1 MSIKFCPRYEIQ
13 LVRNG
18 SERYRV
24 EKHGSILGTSDAK
37 RIVSDIVRAAME
49 NSPCELVGVVTL
61 DKKNVPIGFSIV
73 TQGTLDSSLVHP
85 REVFRLAIAQ
95 NAASLIL
102 VHNHPSGDL
111 TPSEHDLEVTAR
123 LKECGHLLGI
133 AVLDHIIVAMNI
145 NGEWESLSILE
156 Q

>member
-1 MSIKFCPRYEIQ
+1 METQFCPRYEIQ